1 MEQGLGRDSGAGASK
16 CKYLWDKNQC
26 NLQKSVAAV
35 LDIGLFSG
43 ERCWSL
49 LQSMSLAILMLPL
62 HGLHWYSCSSSL
74 FLAISIC
81 LSFDGL
87 GGMKLKWDLH
97 VVPKR
102 LETGRA
108 SHSSFAGEGNPLPEK
123 PPLGTEQ
130 CLLGGCDDAGKMN
143 LSFFSS
149 WAVILR
155 FCFSTVLPK
164 FLNWTTELSHSCFCS
179 WIAV

>member
-1 MEQGLGRDSGAGASK
+1 MASISK
-16 CKYLWDKNQC
+16 CEYLWSKDGEIFRG
-26 NLQKSVAAV
+26 SAAA
-35 LDIGLFSG
+35 GLAFSFFSG
-43 ERCWSL
+43 RICCLSAGQVTVNCDCCHCMTVL
-49 LQSMSLAILMLPL
+49 VAPVF
-62 HGLHWYSCSSSL
+62 SL

-102 LETGRA
+102 LETGR
-108 SHSSFAGEGNPLPEK
+108 SSRSSFSGEGNPLPEK
-123 PPLGTEQ
+123 LPLGTEQ
-130 CLLGGCDDAGKMN
+130 CLLGGCDDAGKMK

-155 FCFSTVLPK
+155 FCFSTVLPV
-164 FLNWTTELSHSCFCS
+164 S
-179 WIAV
+179 